1 VVDDERMAAL
11 HEPNLTAKSA
21 GTTGPPRVSVAPMM
35 DWTDRDCR
43 YFLRLLAPG
52 VLLYTEM
59 VTAIAI
65 VRGDR
70 GRLLG
75 FSPAEQPLVL
85 QVGGSDPELLA
96 QASAIAAGFGY
107 RALNLNVG
115 CPSSRV
121 VEGAFGACLMKD
133 PPRVADCVLA
143 MASSGL
149 PVSVKTR
156 IGVDDHDSYDG
167 LAAFIDQV
175 SAAGCRH
182 FIVHARKA
190 WLSGLSPHE
199 NRTIPPLRYDVVY
212 RLRDDF
218 PALRLEIN
226 GGIGSLAEVAGHL
239 GRVDG
244 VMLGRKVYHDPW
256 FLVELT
262 QAGLCGPV
270 TELDR
275 PGVVRAMAGYA
286 AMRCAEGV
294 PLRQVTR
301 HMLGLYRGQR
311 GGRAWRRFLT
321 ERATVAGAGPQ
332 VLHESLALVG
342 QPVPDAQA
350 A

>member
-1 VVDDERMAAL
+1 MTAP
-11 HEPNLTAKSA
+11 HEPNQTPTSESTA
-21 GTTGPPRVSVAPMM
+21 GRPRVSVAPMM

-52 VLLYTEM
+52 ALLYTEM

-85 QVGGSDPELLA
+85 QLGGSDPELLA
-96 QASAIAAGFGY
+96 EASAIAAGFGY

-133 PPRVADCVLA
+133 PPRVADCVRA
-143 MASSGL
+143 MLSAGL

-156 IGVDDHDSYDG
+156 IGVDDHDSYDA

-226 GGIGSLAEVAGHL
+226 GGIGSVDDVAGHL

-244 VMLGRKVYHDPW
+244 VMLGRKAYQDPW
-256 FLVELT
+256 FLVELA

-270 TELDR
+270 SALDR
-275 PGVVRAMAGYA
+275 AGVVLAMADYA
-286 AMRCAEGV
+286 AVRCAEGA
-294 PLRQVTR
+294 PLRQLTR

-321 ERATVAGAGPQ
+321 ERAAVPGAGPE
-332 VLHESLALVG
+332 VLQESLALVG
-342 QPVPDAQA
+342 RRVPDAQA

>member
-1 VVDDERMAAL
+1 
-11 HEPNLTAKSA
+11 
-21 GTTGPPRVSVAPMM
+21 MM

-59 VTAIAI
+59 VTASAI

-70 GRLLG
+70 ARLLG
-75 FSPAEQPLVL
+75 FAPAEQPLVL
-85 QVGGSDPELLA
+85 QLGGSDPALLA
-96 QASAIAAGFGY
+96 EAAGLAAGFGY

-133 PPRVADCVLA
+133 PPRVADCVRA
-143 MASSGL
+143 MASTGL

-156 IGVDDHDSYDG
+156 IGVDDHDSYDA
-167 LAAFIDQV
+167 LVAFIDQV
-175 SAAGCRH
+175 GAAGCRH

-190 WLSGLSPHE
+190 WLTGLSPRE

-218 PALRLEIN
+218 PGLRLDIN
-226 GGIGSLAEVAGHL
+226 GGIGTVAEAAGHL

-244 VMLGRKVYHDPW
+244 IMVGRKAYQEPW
-256 FLVELT
+256 FLVELAE
-262 QAGLCGPV
+262 AGLCGPAPV
-270 TELDR
+270 LDR
-275 PGVVRAMAGYA
+275 AGVVRAMADYA
-286 AMRCAEGV
+286 VARHAEGV
-294 PLRQVTR
+294 PLRQLTR

-321 ERATVAGAGPQ
+321 EGAAVAGAGPGI
-332 VLHESLALVG
+332 LLESLALVG

>member
-1 VVDDERMAAL
+1 MTP
-11 HEPNLTAKSA
+11 PNDPTASP
-21 GTTGPPRVSVAPMM
+21 TTAPAPGLPRVSVAPMM

-59 VTAIAI
+59 VTAVAI

-70 GRLLG
+70 ARLLG

-85 QVGGSDPELLA
+85 QLGGSEPRLLA
-96 QASAIAAGFGY
+96 EASAIAAGAGY

-133 PPRVADCVLA
+133 PPRVADCVQA
-143 MASSGL
+143 MATSGL

-156 IGVDDHDSYDG
+156 IGVDDHDSYDA
-167 LAAFIDQV
+167 LAGFIDTV

-226 GGIGSLAEVAGHL
+226 GGVGSVADAAGHL
-239 GRVDG
+239 ARVDG
-244 VMLGRKVYHDPW
+244 VMVGRKAYQDPW
-256 FLVELT
+256 FLAELA
-262 QAGLCGPV
+262 QAGLCGPAPA
-270 TELDR
+270 LDR
-275 PGVVRAMAGYA
+275 AGVVLAMAGYA
-286 AMRCAEGV
+286 AARCAEGA

-321 ERATVAGAGPQ
+321 ERAAAPGAGPGI
-332 VLHESLALVG
+332 LRESLALVG